1 MTPPRACREGE
12 RLTDGSKSLGM
23 ATNGATTARVAVV
36 SVPASDQ
43 ERARRF
49 YVDQLGFD
57 VVVDND
63 AVPGMD

>member
-1 MTPPRACREGE
+1 
-12 RLTDGSKSLGM
+12 M

-49 YVDQLGFD
+49 HVDQLGFD

>member
-1 MTPPRACREGE
+1 
-12 RLTDGSKSLGM
+12 M

-36 SVPASDQ
+36 LVPASDQ